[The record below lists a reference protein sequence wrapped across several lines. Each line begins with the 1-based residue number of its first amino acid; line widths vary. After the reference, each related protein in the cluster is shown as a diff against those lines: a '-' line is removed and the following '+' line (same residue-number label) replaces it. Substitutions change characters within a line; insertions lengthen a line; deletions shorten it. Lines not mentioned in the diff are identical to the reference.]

1 MTTLDESTVR
11 RLLRRALDDDT
22 DWIFVAGAPGFAHL
36 LALCE
41 LLPERLQP
49 NVLTCVLARFGVT
62 VAIIPRSI
70 LPATTIASFLRARLH
85 FRLDPD
91 RLATMGCITLGRD
104 EHTVPCLAWLT
115 GVPEDRVAT
124 VPSGGVFEWEA
135 E

>member
-1 MTTLDESTVR
+1 MMALDESL
-11 RLLRRALDDDT
+11 LLRVLRRTLDHEDE
-22 DWIFVAGAPGFAHL
+22 WVFMAGPTGFAHL
-36 LALCE
+36 LALCK
-41 LLPERLQP
+41 LLPEQLSPR
-49 NVLTCVLARFGVT
+49 VLTCVLPRFDVT

-70 LPATTIASFLRARLH
+70 LPATTIASFLRERLH

-104 EHTVPCLAWLT
+104 EHTVPCLAWLA
-115 GVPEDRVAT
+115 GVTEDRLAS